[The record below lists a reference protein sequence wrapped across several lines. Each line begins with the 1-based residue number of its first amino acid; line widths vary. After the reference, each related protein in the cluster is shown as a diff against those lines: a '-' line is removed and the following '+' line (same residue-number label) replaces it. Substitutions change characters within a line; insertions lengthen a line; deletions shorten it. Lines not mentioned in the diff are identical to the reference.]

1 MKKLQKREKV
11 LLIVLLVILVAVV
24 PFVLLIFPVM
34 QQNTGKADTLA
45 VLEVSRMEM
54 ETRLAAKP
62 ALETALAEIEER
74 YAENEELIP
83 PAMKNYDIHYL
94 VSDICSKAGVTLD
107 SLSIGE
113 YEAQTAAS
121 SRNRSKAHSFR
132 AWCCSSRQPE
142 ISSRRRTSSSSFTNS
157 LIWWSRNFISTW
169 KTRSCR
175 RQLLSRRSF
184 TRWHSRETRR
194 LTPQQ
199 QRRNRPRRTRRTQPG
214 RRHQSENRDR

>member
-113 YEAQTAAS
+113 YEAAGDGTDGSQQPEQEQSAFLSRVVLQFTATGNFEQTANVLEQLYELPYMVVTEFYIDMENPQLPSA
-121 SRNRSKAHSFR
+121 
-132 AWCCSSRQPE
+132 
-142 ISSRRRTSSSSFTNS
+142 TSIQAE
-157 LIWWSRNFISTW
+157 LYAVA
-169 KTRSCR
+169 
-175 RQLLSRRSF
+175 
-184 TRWHSRETRR
+184 
-194 LTPQQ
+194 
-199 QRRNRPRRTRRTQPG
+199 QPG
-214 RRHQSENRDR
+214 DAALDAAATEAEQAAQDAADAAGA

>member
-45 VLEVSRMEM
+45 VLEASRMEM

-113 YEAQTAAS
+113 YEAAGGGTDGSQ
-121 SRNRSKAHSFR
+121 
-132 AWCCSSRQPE
+132 QPE
-142 ISSRRRTSSSSFTNS
+142 QEQSAF
-157 LIWWSRNFISTW
+157 
-169 KTRSCR
+169 
-175 RQLLSRRSF
+175 LSRVVLQLQGAEGGRP
-184 TRWHSRETRR
+184 WASRAA
-194 LTPQQ
+194 
-199 QRRNRPRRTRRTQPG
+199 PG
-214 RRHQSENRDR
+214 RRGGPGWAAAVLRCGIRRAHAGRRLADRSRG

>member
-113 YEAQTAAS
+113 YEAAGGGTDGSQQPEQEQSAFLSRVVLQFTATGNFEQTANVLEQLYELPYMVVTEFYIDMENPQLPSA
-121 SRNRSKAHSFR
+121 
-132 AWCCSSRQPE
+132 
-142 ISSRRRTSSSSFTNS
+142 TSIQAE
-157 LIWWSRNFISTW
+157 LYAVA
-169 KTRSCR
+169 
-175 RQLLSRRSF
+175 
-184 TRWHSRETRR
+184 
-194 LTPQQ
+194 
-199 QRRNRPRRTRRTQPG
+199 QPG
-214 RRHQSENRDR
+214 DAALDAAATEAEQAAQDAADAAGA